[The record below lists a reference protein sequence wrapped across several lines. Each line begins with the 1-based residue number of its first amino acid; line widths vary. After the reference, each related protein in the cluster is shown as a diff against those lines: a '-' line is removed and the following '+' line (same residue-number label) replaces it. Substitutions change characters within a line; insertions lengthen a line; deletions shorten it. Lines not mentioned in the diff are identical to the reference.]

1 MSTAEP
7 FRVIQGSDE
16 PGGDAWG
23 WLRAAITQQG
33 SMLWRFVLPRV
44 AGMADVADGV
54 CQETWEALARQP
66 EPPRD
71 LAAWLR
77 GTARHKI
84 LDQFR
89 RERRLAF
96 WEVPLEA
103 LGGSRLADPEF
114 LLDARWEAEQ
124 VYAALRRLPARTRQG
139 LILYY
144 LEGWTVAELAE
155 LLGRSRKAIE
165 CQLYRAR
172 VAFRRAYTEVAG
184 DG

>member
-1 MSTAEP
+1 MSANLP
-7 FRVIQGSDE
+7 FRVLEGAED

-23 WLRAAITQQG
+23 WLRAAIAQQG
-33 SMLWRFVLPRV
+33 PMLWRFVLPRV
-44 AGMADVADGV
+44 AGADHVADGI

-66 EPPRD
+66 VPPRD
-71 LAAWLR
+71 LGAWLR

-96 WEVPLEA
+96 WEIPLEA
-103 LGGSRLADPEF
+103 IGGAGASDPEF
-114 LLDARWEAEQ
+114 ILEARWDAEQ
-124 VYAALRRLPARTRQG
+124 VYVALRQLPARSRQT

-144 LEGWTVAELAE
+144 LEGWTIAELAATF
-155 LLGRSRKAIE
+155 GRSPKAVE

-172 VAFRRAYTEVAG
+172 VAFRKVYQGTPVDE
-184 DG
+184 